1 MNPALDRG
9 AVLAVLALTAN
20 AFTWGVLWLPFR
32 WFAAHG
38 LHPLWATVAVY
49 GIVVGLISAWRPRA
63 WGQLLRAPALWWL
76 VLAAGVTN
84 AAYNTAATLG
94 DVVRAVLLFYLMPLW
109 AVLLARVLLGER
121 LSVLAGA
128 RVVLAL
134 AGAAIVLWPADGAGW
149 PVPGSAAEWL
159 AVLAG
164 FAFALNN
171 VMLRRLAGEPREA
184 RSLAMFSGGVLVSL
198 AIAAS
203 ATAAGAL
210 AAPPAPQAAWVAGAL
225 VLAVVFLVGNLTLQY
240 GAARLPA
247 NVTAVVMV
255 SEVLFASLS
264 AVALGAG
271 VLSLP
276 LLAGGA
282 LILAAALLAAWRG

>member
-1 MNPALDRG
+1 
-9 AVLAVLALTAN
+9 
-20 AFTWGVLWLPFR
+20 
-32 WFAAHG
+32 
-38 LHPLWATVAVY
+38 
-49 GIVVGLISAWRPRA
+49 
-63 WGQLLRAPALWWL
+63 
-76 VLAAGVTN
+76 
-84 AAYNTAATLG
+84 
-94 DVVRAVLLFYLMPLW
+94 
-109 AVLLARVLLGER
+109 
-121 LSVLAGA
+121 
-128 RVVLAL
+128 
-134 AGAAIVLWPADGAGW
+134 
-149 PVPGSAAEWL
+149 
-159 AVLAG
+159 
-164 FAFALNN
+164 
-171 VMLRRLAGEPREA
+171 MLRRLAGEPREA

-247 NVTAVVMV
+247 NVTAVVMG